1 MLQCS
6 KPMNTPN
13 QLKLKLNLILMI
25 HFVVTYSWDDIRSYE
40 VLSKNEEEVATK
52 RSMKNLKMA
61 MHMQR

>member
-6 KPMNTPN
+6 KPMNNPN
-13 QLKLKLNLILMI
+13 QLKLNLILMI

-40 VLSKNEEEVATK
+40 LLSKNEEEVAAK

>member
-13 QLKLKLNLILMI
+13 QLKLNLILMI

-40 VLSKNEEEVATK
+40 LLSKNEEEVATK

>member
-13 QLKLKLNLILMI
+13 QLKLNLILMI

>member
-13 QLKLKLNLILMI
+13 QLKLNLILMI

-40 VLSKNEEEVATK
+40 LLSKNEEEVATK

-61 MHMQR
+61 MYMQR